1 VLIGVTGSSFEAEAG
16 MSKLVRETATRGVE
30 ELAAVVTAS

>member
-16 MSKLVRETATRGVE
+16 MSKVVREAVTRSVE